1 MFMMSA
7 VTRCILQSL
16 LKLPASN
23 DYDTLLLLPSLLVGS
38 AAQLR
43 SLLQV
48 RRAASISSQPPRNK
62 RCNFEYFCRATS
74 VAILS
79 IFAGLQGCI

>member
-1 MFMMSA
+1 MSA

-23 DYDTLLLLPSLLVGS
+23 DDDTLLLLPSLLVGS

-48 RRAASISSQPPRNK
+48 RSAASISPI
-62 RCNFEYFCRATS
+62 TS
-74 VAILS
+74 KQVWLFSKQVWLS
-79 IFAGLQGCI
+79 SKQVW